1 MEPTLEWLF
10 KLYLLG
16 LIRRV
21 IDGKGMIEAV
31 WKSASSGKDA
41 VDLAVLKV
49 LLSEVR
55 SPVVEV
61 QNGSKCDG
69 KTGNDQWV

>member
-61 QNGSKCDG
+61 
-69 KTGNDQWV
+69 